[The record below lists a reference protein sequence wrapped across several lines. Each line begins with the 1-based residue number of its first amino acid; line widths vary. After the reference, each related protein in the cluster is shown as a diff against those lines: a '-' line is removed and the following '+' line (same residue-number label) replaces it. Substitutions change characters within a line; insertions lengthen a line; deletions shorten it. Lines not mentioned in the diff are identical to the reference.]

1 MYLQVVTVRGRCAV
15 RRDCSCRC
23 APLGGAVVC
32 GVRGSP
38 EVLVGLVAICSPHSA
53 TGGALRSVGSIGR
66 LTAMADVGLGGA
78 PRYAA
83 LKRGSR
89 CNGGCPPP
97 GGAALCRTQRGS
109 RCNGG
114 CWPPGG
120 AALDRVCSFVGLGAF
135 WGGGLWGSVC
145 LTGFLASLPTSPPSP
160 TPRTPPPTA
169 PHFAPRAVIVSIGGH
184 GLGKRTAPLLHAP
197 QNPPTAGPP
206 PK

>member
-114 CWPPGG
+114 CWPPG
-120 AALDRVCSFVGLGAF
+120 ALRSIAFVALWGWGLFGVGGF
-135 WGGGLWGSVC
+135 GGLCVSPD
-145 LTGFLASLPTSPPSP
+145 FSLLC
-160 TPRTPPPTA
+160 PPP
-169 PHFAPRAVIVSIGGH
+169 
-184 GLGKRTAPLLHAP
+184 
-197 QNPPTAGPP
+197 PP
-206 PK
+206 PPHPAPPPPLRPTLPHALL